1 MTLEERNQLQNFLR
15 QLLQSRATPKDVA
28 AESLIKEA
36 CSQQSDALYLLVQ
49 RAMASELALQ
59 VAVAKNA
66 ELKAKLNPL
75 RTASNTSASQSGA
88 SNNTPPQPTIA
99 TPSLWGSGMV
109 GSIASTAV
117 GVVAGSF
124 LFQGIQNIMELSDPS
139 NVNAAPLDSVADD
152 AFDLGGD
159 DWA

>member
-15 QLLQSRATPKDVA
+15 QLLHSRVTSKDVA

-66 ELKAKLNPL
+66 ELQAKLDPL
-75 RTASNTSASQSGA
+75 GTASNTSTSQSGA
-88 SNNTPPQPTIA
+88 LNNTPPQPTIA
-99 TPSLWGSGMV
+99 TPSLWGSALL
-109 GSIASTAV
+109 GSVAGTAI
-117 GVVAGSF
+117 GVVAGSI
-124 LFQGIQNIMELSDPS
+124 LFEGIQ
-139 NVNAAPLDSVADD
+139 
-152 AFDLGGD
+152 DLVDD
-159 DWA
+159 DWT

>member
-1 MTLEERNQLQNFLR
+1 MTLEERDQLQVFLR
-15 QLLQSRATPKDVA
+15 QLVVARASPKDVA
-28 AESLIKEA
+28 AETLIKQA
-36 CSQQSDALYLLVQ
+36 CAQQSDALYLLVQ
-49 RAMASELALQ
+49 KAMGSDLALQ
-59 VAVAKNA
+59 VAMAKNA
-66 ELKAKLNPL
+66 ELQAKLDQVSVAPQTN
-75 RTASNTSASQSGA
+75 TAQSQTTRNSQ
-88 SNNTPPQPTIA
+88 TQPA

>member
-1 MTLEERNQLQNFLR
+1 MTLEERDQLQVFLR
-15 QLLQSRATPKDVA
+15 QLVVARAFPKDVA
-28 AESLIKEA
+28 AETLIKQA
-36 CSQQSDALYLLVQ
+36 CAQQSDALYLLVQ
-49 RAMASELALQ
+49 RAMGSDLALQ
-59 VAVAKNA
+59 VAMAKNA
-66 ELKAKLNPL
+66 ELQAKLDQVSVAPHTNTAQSQTI
-75 RTASNTSASQSGA
+75 RTSL
-88 SNNTPPQPTIA
+88 PQTE
-99 TPSLWGSGMV
+99 TPSFWGSGMV

-124 LFQGIQNIMELSDPS
+124 LFQGIQNIMELSEPS